1 MGQTEKLIEALQTG
15 SISTKGLRTLLG
27 RLGWVL
33 DRQTGS
39 HEQWVGPQR
48 QRMTIA
54 THSKDLKPYQ
64 IKEAREKLL

>member
-1 MGQTEKLIEALQTG
+1 MGKTEKLIEALKSG
-15 SISTKGLRTLLG
+15 SISAKGLRTLLG
-27 RLGWVL
+27 RLGWL
-33 DRQTGS
+33 MDREAGS
-39 HEQWVGPQR
+39 HEQWLGPQG